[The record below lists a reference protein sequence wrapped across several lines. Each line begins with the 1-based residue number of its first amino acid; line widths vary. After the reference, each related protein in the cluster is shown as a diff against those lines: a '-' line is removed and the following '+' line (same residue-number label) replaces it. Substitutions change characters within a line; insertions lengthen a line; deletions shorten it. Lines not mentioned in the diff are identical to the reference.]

1 MKNLRWFLP
10 TLALAALLGNG
21 CILTSTQV
29 LTHFSLASPIHL
41 VPPANT
47 EVFPEVVDLNTI
59 KDYSD
64 NKDKLKGLS
73 DLAIVGR
80 FSNLAGPAGG
90 IEVWITAGATAFT
103 TPAAVRLGSTLLW
116 GPAALGAA
124 PSTVNVNWN
133 DSAKLFNA
141 PGKQILTDSMK
152 GSGVFTVYVLPSG
165 SAGQTIDIL
174 DGAIILVIAAGV

>member
-29 LTHFSLASPIHL
+29 LTHFALTNPIHII
-41 VPPANT
+41 PPAT
-47 EVFPEVVDLNTI
+47 PMFAEVVDLNTL

-73 DLAIVGR
+73 DLAVVGT
-80 FSNLAGPAGG
+80 FTNQVGPAGG
-90 IEVWITAGATAFT
+90 VEIWITAGASALT
-103 TPAAVRLGSTLLW
+103 TPAAVKLAGTLLW
-116 GPAALGAA
+116 GPATIGAA
-124 PSTVNVNWN
+124 PSTRVVNWN

-141 PGKQILTDSMK
+141 PGKQILIDSMK
-152 GSGVFTVYVLPSG
+152 GAGVFTVYIFPSG
-165 SAGQTIDIL
+165 AAGNTIDIVN
-174 DGAIILVIAAGV
+174 GAIILVIAAGV